1 MEAQHRDA
9 IMDCATNFHGT
20 RLATCAADR
29 RIIVWDQEAEAEG
42 GGWSVAGE
50 PLEKHSS
57 AVHKVDWAHPEFG
70 QVLASCSADRTVI
83 VWEETQNRC
92 DTLSP
97 QKAHPT
103 PPAPP
108 RPSQEPQEAVGGA
121 GDAFG

>member
-29 RIIVWDQEAEAEG
+29 RIVVWDQEAEG

-92 DTLSP
+92 DSP
-97 QKAHPT
+97 RPQRAHPT
-103 PPAPP
+103 RPPTPPPA
-108 RPSQEPQEAVGGA
+108 GA
-121 GDAFG
+121 ARSSG

>member
-29 RIIVWDQEAEAEG
+29 RIIVWDQDAEG

-103 PPAPP
+103 PPAHP